1 MFLVLDNCTLAL
13 QCSAIALTEIFNK
26 LALGVSKE
34 EEEEEEEV
42 EVVQSKGILA
52 VVAVGEDFTA
62 VRLQRETLQNG
73 RVLNSEIKFEF
84 LHLNTQHRNCS
95 SLYTELSSKLLGRE
109 EEF

>member
-26 LALGVSKE
+26 LALGVSK
-34 EEEEEEEV
+34 EEEEEV

-95 SLYTELSSKLLGRE
+95 SLYTELSSKLLGKE

>member
-26 LALGVSKE
+26 VALGVSK
-34 EEEEEEEV
+34 EEEEEV

-52 VVAVGEDFTA
+52 VVAVGQDFTA

-73 RVLNSEIKFEF
+73 RVLNSEIKFEL

>member
-26 LALGVSKE
+26 VALGVSK
-34 EEEEEEEV
+34 EEEEEEV

>member
-52 VVAVGEDFTA
+52 VVAVG
-62 VRLQRETLQNG
+62 
-73 RVLNSEIKFEF
+73 
-84 LHLNTQHRNCS
+84 
-95 SLYTELSSKLLGRE
+95 
-109 EEF
+109 

>member
-26 LALGVSKE
+26 SALGVSKE
-34 EEEEEEEV
+34 EEEKEEV

>member
-13 QCSAIALTEIFNK
+13 QCSAIALTEIFGK
-26 LALGVSKE
+26 LALGVSK
-34 EEEEEEEV
+34 EEEEEV

>member
-26 LALGVSKE
+26 LALGVSK
-34 EEEEEEEV
+34 EEEEEV

>member
-13 QCSAIALTEIFNK
+13 QQCSAIALTEIFNK
-26 LALGVSKE
+26 LALGVSK
-34 EEEEEEEV
+34 EEEEEV

>member
-26 LALGVSKE
+26 VALGVSK
-34 EEEEEEEV
+34 EEEEEV

>member
-1 MFLVLDNCTLAL
+1 MFLVLDNCKLAL

-26 LALGVSKE
+26 VALGVSK
-34 EEEEEEEV
+34 EEEEEV

-62 VRLQRETLQNG
+62 VRLHRETLQNG